1 MKRKP
6 HPNYS
11 GNPNVALT
19 GIEYLLL
26 KMQTVPGQS
35 KRYYLKQKN
44 IYQHGSDYSNGGNGM
59 TGYFHSKGSYDD
71 YWVDVSKQNVSY
83 RASNYGW
90 LPKLAYKS
98 KCAKMHLTGIGWRR
112 ANKIR
117 KKIGLE
123 PVDFPKFLN

>member
-6 HPNYS
+6 HPNYQ

-26 KMQTVPGQS
+26 KMQTEPGRS

-44 IYQHGSDYSNGGNGM
+44 IYQRGKDPSGGGNGM
-59 TGYFHSKGSYDD
+59 TGYFHSKGSYDA
-71 YWVDVSKQNVSY
+71 YWVDMSKQNVSY
-83 RASNYGW
+83 RSSGYGW
-90 LPKLAYKS
+90 RLRSEYKS
-98 KCAKMHLTGIGWRR
+98 KCAKMYLTTIGWNR

-117 KKIGLE
+117 KKLGLE
-123 PVDFPKFLN
+123 PVDCQQ

>member
-1 MKRKP
+1 MKRTP

-26 KMQTVPGQS
+26 KMQTIPGRS
-35 KRYYLKQKN
+35 KRYYLKQKT
-44 IYQHGSDYSNGGNGM
+44 IYQRGSDYSNGGNGM

-71 YWVDVSKQNVSY
+71 YWVDASNQNVVH
-83 RASNYGW
+83 RALGW
-90 LPKLAYKS
+90 GWTNATKYKS
-98 KCAKMHLTGIGWRR
+98 RSAQMHLTTEGWDR

-117 KKIGLE
+117 KKLGLE
-123 PVDFPKFLN
+123 PVDYPQ